1 MTVKSMS
8 ACTRSQEHVSA
19 RLHLQAAEV
28 TAGHPAAS
36 TPAFPAE
43 GHGRPNAGTSAA
55 PLSAAFAAAGRL
67 VSADGS
73 HAAPCAAAALKVLQ
87 HGMTGKPAA
96 LLPYCHI
103 QSALLIWLSP
113 TRTLP
118 CHAMR
123 GMLREAMIGLA
134 MIGCLAVN
142 RVLLPVMQWTHSAL
156 VT

>member
-1 MTVKSMS
+1 MG
-8 ACTRSQEHVSA
+8 A
-19 RLHLQAAEV
+19 RLLSAGSRGDDRTDATPQPAHLHAHKVAVLQAAEEFGCPD
-28 TAGHPAAS
+28 T
-36 TPAFPAE
+36 
-43 GHGRPNAGTSAA
+43 GTGAA

-96 LLPYCHI
+96 LLPHCHI

-113 TRTLP
+113 TKTLP

-134 MIGCLAVN
+134 MIGCLAVT
-142 RVLLPVMQWTHSAL
+142 RVLLPVMQWTHSTL
-156 VT
+156 IT